1 MYAFIRGYLAEK
13 DQNSAVIDAGGVGYL
28 LSISYSTY
36 AALPELGEEVKL
48 YSHLSVREDA
58 MELFG
63 FADRE
68 ELSVFKMLITV
79 SGVGP
84 KAALAILS
92 ELSPGRFALAV
103 SAGDVKALT
112 KAAGV
117 GPKLAQRIV
126 LELKDKI
133 AKSGAEIPTGGADFL
148 EAPAGSNAE
157 EAAKALV
164 VLGYSAN
171 EARAAVAKC
180 QGDTVEELI
189 RLALKQLM

>member
-1 MYAFIRGYLAEK
+1 MYAFIRGILAEK
-13 DQNSAVIDAGGVGYL
+13 DQGSAVIDANGVGYL

-36 AALPELGEEVKL
+36 AALPEVGQEIKL
-48 YSHLSVREDA
+48 YSHLAVREDA

-68 ELSVFKMLITV
+68 ELSIYRMLITV

-103 SAGDVKALT
+103 STNDVKALT
-112 KAAGV
+112 RAAGV

-126 LELKDKI
+126 LELRDKI
-133 AKSGAEIPTGGADFL
+133 AKSGASVDTSGTDFF
-148 EAPAGSNAE
+148 EAPASSAAD
-157 EAAKALV
+157 EAAKALI

>member
-103 SAGDVKALT
+103 SASDVKALT

-117 GPKLAQRIV
+117 GPKMCIRDRSMSRSLNSTSRRRM
-126 LELKDKI
+126 
-133 AKSGAEIPTGGADFL
+133 SGRRSSRLWTEFTRSL
-148 EAPAGSNAE
+148 GSGWS
-157 EAAKALV
+157 L
-164 VLGYSAN
+164 S
-171 EARAAVAKC
+171 
-180 QGDTVEELI
+180 LI
-189 RLALKQLM
+189 HI

>member
-36 AALPELGEEVKL
+36 AALPEL
-48 YSHLSVREDA
+48 
-58 MELFG
+58 
-63 FADRE
+63 
-68 ELSVFKMLITV
+68 TV

-157 EAAKALV
+157 EAA
-164 VLGYSAN
+164 
-171 EARAAVAKC
+171 
-180 QGDTVEELI
+180 
-189 RLALKQLM
+189 